1 MDIIIQSDGDLSSID
16 SSADVI
22 SETVEDVSIMD
33 TPVTDLSLSDVC
45 LIIISVCC
53 IVSLF
58 RKVFIRAG
66 R

>member
-1 MDIIIQSDGDLSSID
+1 MDDIIIQSDGDLSID

-33 TPVTDLSLSDVC
+33 TLVTDLSLSDVC

-58 RKVFIRAG
+58 RKIFIRAG